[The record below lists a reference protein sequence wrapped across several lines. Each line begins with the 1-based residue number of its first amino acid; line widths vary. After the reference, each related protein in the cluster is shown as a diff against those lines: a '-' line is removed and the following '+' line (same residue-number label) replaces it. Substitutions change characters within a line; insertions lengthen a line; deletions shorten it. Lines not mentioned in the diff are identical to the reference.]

1 MAVLA
6 FAIFGEDK
14 FLLTLNSITMK
25 KYLSGILVSLCLLTA
40 CSKDETEA
48 GAVNPPITTAEQAR
62 AAFTK
67 INTLWISTLKPVL
80 TKEKQTYSGKVLEG
94 AGGGKAVINGSFTR
108 SSSSSSSSTRNSS
121 IADVTITFQQYETDG
136 LRLDGVLRFYDS
148 YNSRTACS
156 SSGCASSTH
165 TYLSYSSESAA
176 GVANPPVA
184 IEFEL
189 NGKTFRDQIL
199 LDANKEFVT
208 WSVKLTNENKQEFS
222 FSY

>member
-1 MAVLA
+1 MAALA
-6 FAIFGEDK
+6 FATFGEHK
-14 FLLTLNSITMK
+14 FSLTLNSMTMK

-40 CSKDETEA
+40 CSKDETDA
-48 GAVNPPITTAEQAR
+48 GAVNSPITTAVQAR
-62 AAFTK
+62 TAFSK
-67 INTLWISTLKPVL
+67 INTLWTATLKPVL
-80 TKEKQTYSGKVLEG
+80 TKENQTYSGKVLEG
-94 AGGGKAVINGSFTR
+94 AAGGKAVVNGTFTK
-108 SSSSSSSSTRNSS
+108 SSSSSSSSTRSSS
-121 IADVTITFQQYETDG
+121 IADVTITFQQYEVDG

-165 TYLSYSSESAA
+165 IYLAYSSKSSA
-176 GVANPPVA
+176 GVANPPVT

-199 LDANKEFVT
+199 LDADKEFST
-208 WSVKLTNENKQEFS
+208 WTVKLTAENKQDFS